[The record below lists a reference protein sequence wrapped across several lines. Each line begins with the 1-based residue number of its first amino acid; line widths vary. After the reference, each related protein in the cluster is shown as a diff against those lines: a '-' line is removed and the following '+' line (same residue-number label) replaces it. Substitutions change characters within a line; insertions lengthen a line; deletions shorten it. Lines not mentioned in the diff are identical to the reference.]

1 MLPVIQGE
9 MRVVAD
15 PELRFAPS
23 GMAIGTVRLVSNS
36 RKKEGDEWVD
46 DKVCWLRGV
55 LFKKQAE
62 NMVESVSKGDLVVV
76 TGRLHTDEYE
86 KDGVKRTSVELLID
100 EIGVSLRWATAKAQ
114 RAERTQ
120 GSSSSSSS
128 GSGQRGA
135 PADDPWAGNPNASDE
150 PPF

>member
-1 MLPVIQGE
+1 MALPQVTGE

-23 GMAIGTVRLVSNS
+23 GMAVGTVRLVSNS
-36 RKKEGDEWVD
+36 RKKNAAGEWED
-46 DKVCWLRGV
+46 DQVCWVRGV
-55 LFKKQAE
+55 LFKQQAE

-86 KDGVKRTSVELLID
+86 KDGVKRTSVELLLD
-100 EIGVSLRWATAKAQ
+100 EIGVSLRWATAKATK
-114 RAERTQ
+114 AERKQ
-120 GSSSSSSS
+120 GSTSGGSS
-128 GSGQRGA
+128 RPA
-135 PADDPWAGNPNASDE
+135 VADDPWATPGAQSDD